1 MAPRQTRHQQKVADM
16 VAFSWSKSGPSNV
29 IANPRDNSQCAVPN
43 GMDVGADNSMQL
55 HLMAQLQLT
64 QITSGNHSQIGTPGP
79 PP

>member
-1 MAPRQTRHQQKVADM
+1 M
-16 VAFSWSKSGPSNV
+16 
-29 IANPRDNSQCAVPN
+29 IANPREDPQCTVPN
-43 GMDVGADNSMQL
+43 GMDVDADNSMQL